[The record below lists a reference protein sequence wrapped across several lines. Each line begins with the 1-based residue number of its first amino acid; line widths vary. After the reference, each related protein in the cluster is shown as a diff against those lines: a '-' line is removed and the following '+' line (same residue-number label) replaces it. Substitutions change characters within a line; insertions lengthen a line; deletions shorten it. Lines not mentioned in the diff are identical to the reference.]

1 VDANVKQKRRWLV
14 EFGLVSLIPMI
25 LLGVYLAQT
34 LASQARER
42 ALGQARAE
50 ARLVSDL
57 ALRRVVG
64 DELNPADAVSSEAQ
78 VELARSVSSTRAGTD
93 IARLTIR
100 DRTGRTVWADDRMEI
115 GESKRPSEANDA
127 QLGNQVSKIVDLS
140 KNPERED
147 ASLGQVLQVHVP
159 LRAQPGGPPT
169 GTAEVWIPYA
179 GIARQVQEHTR
190 SLYYAIGI
198 GLFLVWLSIVGVV
211 AGASQRL
218 RRQAAEK
225 EEQALSDDLTGL
237 PNRTMFAS
245 LVERQITS
253 NLRRKK
259 MGVVMLMDLDRFKD
273 VNDTLGHHNGDL
285 LLQRIGSRLHSVLR
299 ENETVARLGGD
310 EFAVLLPDVP
320 DRQAVVPV
328 VRRVLKVL
336 EEPVVVG
343 GLALQCE
350 GSVGIAVF
358 PEHGRTVDSVMRAA
372 DVAMYMSKE
381 NRSGYEFYD
390 AKRHEH
396 RHDAGRLAL
405 IGELRR
411 AMDETELV
419 LYYQP
424 KVDMKTGRVEG
435 VEALARWHHPERGLL
450 SPDEFIP
457 LAERSN
463 LLRPMTLYLLDSA
476 MRQAN
481 AWRTRGIDVSVSVNL
496 SMQNLIDMRLP
507 NDLARLLTSWRLPPG
522 SLELEITESTI
533 MADHRRATAI
543 LTRLSKMGVALSID
557 DFGTGYSSLAYLQNL
572 PVDFIKID
580 KSFCISMAEG
590 DDGNATIVQST
601 IDLGHNLGLK
611 VVAEGVETADAY
623 KTLADLGCDYAQGFF
638 LSRPLAPDR
647 ATIWLEA
654 MAEGQ
659 APRDDDAAREA
670 RERADLEALNEW
682 VLEAPADEVEAVI
695 EAEAGVN
702 EGVPAVADGEAA
714 DLGDSP
720 EPDSEPA

>member
-1 VDANVKQKRRWLV
+1 MDANVKQKRRWLI
-14 EFGLVSLIPMI
+14 EFGLVSLLPMI
-25 LLGVYLAQT
+25 LLGVFLAQT
-34 LASQARER
+34 LSAQARDR
-42 ALGQARAE
+42 AIANARAE

-64 DELNPADAVSSEAQ
+64 DRLDLRHAGTTEAQ
-78 VELARSVSSTRAGTD
+78 LELDRSVASTRAGTD
-93 IARLTIR
+93 VARLTIR
-100 DRTGRTVWADDRMEI
+100 DRTGVTVWADDRLDV
-115 GESKRPSEANDA
+115 GDDKPPAAAQDA
-127 QLGNQVSKIVDLS
+127 LLGNSVSRIVDLS
-140 KNPERED
+140 KNPESDD
-147 ASLGQVLQVHVP
+147 ASLGRVLQLFVP
-159 LRAQPGGPPT
+159 LRSAPDAPAT
-169 GTAEVWIPYA
+169 GTAEVWMPYA
-179 GIARQVQEHTR
+179 GVARRVEEDTR
-190 SLYYAIGI
+190 TLYFAIGL
-198 GLFLVWLSIVGVV
+198 GLLLVWGSIMAVV

-237 PNRTMFAS
+237 PNRTMFSS
-245 LVERQITS
+245 LVERTITS
-253 NLRRKK
+253 NSRRKR

-299 ENETVARLGGD
+299 ETETVARLGGD
-310 EFAVLLPDVP
+310 EFAILLPEVA
-320 DRQAVVPV
+320 DRQSVVPV

-372 DVAMYMSKE
+372 DVAMYMAKE

-424 KVDMKTGRVEG
+424 KVDMKTGRAEG

-476 MRQAN
+476 LRQAN
-481 AWRTRGIDVSVSVNL
+481 AWRTRGLDVSVSVNL
-496 SMQNLIDMRLP
+496 SMQNLIDLRLP

-533 MADHRRATAI
+533 MADHRRAMTI
-543 LTRLSKMGVALSID
+543 LTRLSKMGVALSVD

-580 KSFCISMAEG
+580 KSFCISMGEDA
-590 DDGNATIVQST
+590 GNATIVQST

-611 VVAEGVETADAY
+611 VVAEGVETQEAY
-623 KTLADLGCDYAQGFF
+623 TTLAALGCDYAQGFY
-638 LSRPLAPDR
+638 LSRPLAPEK
-647 ATIWLEA
+647 ATIWLET
-654 MAEGQ
+654 MAAGQ
-659 APRDDDAAREA
+659 EPRSEDEDETAARIA
-670 RERADLEALNEW
+670 ERTDLEALNEW
-682 VLEAPADEVEAVI
+682 ALEAPSDEVAAVAAELAGAD
-695 EAEAGVN
+695 EAEA
-702 EGVPAVADGEAA
+702 
-714 DLGDSP
+714 
-720 EPDSEPA
+720 EPA